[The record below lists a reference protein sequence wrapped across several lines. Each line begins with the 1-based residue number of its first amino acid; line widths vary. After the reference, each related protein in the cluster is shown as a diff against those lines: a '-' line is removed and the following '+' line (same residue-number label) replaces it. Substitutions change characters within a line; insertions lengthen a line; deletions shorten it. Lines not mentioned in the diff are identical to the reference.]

1 MNIKSIIR
9 QELERNIAAKEEL
22 EQRLNTL
29 PQGRLRACQKA
40 GGVYYTYITEAE
52 ERYLGKNNPELV
64 GQIKERKYAGAL
76 EEYKDNLLLVGISYD
91 RKSKKH
97 ACVIEKYVP

>member
-52 ERYLGKNNPELV
+52 ERY
-64 GQIKERKYAGAL
+64 
-76 EEYKDNLLLVGISYD
+76 
-91 RKSKKH
+91 
-97 ACVIEKYVP
+97 